1 MKIKSITLFIASV
14 LFLYFVRFS
23 YSAPV
28 SGNCRNP
35 ESCYK
40 CHTEDSI
47 KDVDLGC
54 DRGTWS
60 PTGSMSIARDGC
72 QPALLKDGRILITGG
87 GTPPDATMLN
97 MLDTGEIFDPATLSF
112 TKLSSK
118 MSVQRTGH
126 IQLTLPDGR
135 VLIAG
140 GRTSEVPEVPGAMVH
155 KNADIFDP
163 KTNTFSPTGSLNVA
177 RRDHAAVILDDGR
190 VLIAGGGDGCGMGTT
205 MGIDSAEIYDP
216 ATGTFKLLESKM
228 SAPREFLNMIKMPDG
243 KVLIFGGCKG
253 PGIANPSKTVDR
265 FDPVTETFTEIG
277 EMHAPRIYAV
287 ANLLRDGRIVLVS
300 SWDGQKV
307 GNDAEIYD
315 PKTNTF
321 TPIEG
326 PVHAQAIQ
334 PGIRLLDGTV
344 LCPGGL
350 TVKIQHMTSAYLYRP
365 ETNDFA
371 LTGSLQYA
379 RKLQDMALLPDGRPI
394 IIGGFDSITHIPNGE
409 IYTPS
414 VLSQAK
420 GMQNVID
427 DLSESAFAFKLK
439 FQKRILSFWM
449 KVVNLLVEKERYGMA
464 RAIMAT
470 QIIRHIDG
478 CLGGAAWDDWLKD
491 CEIQG
496 TVYYPAK
503 LLVKTLDQITGKLK
517 APVPSI
523 NIEMLG
529 EGAPLPVKFTGNGTD
544 ADGTIDHYIWNFGDG
559 VVNSEQNPTHTFKC
573 PGNYTVSLTVV
584 DNDGFPGETST
595 QINVPYKNG
604 TTASF
609 SCELLKYY
617 QIQCTQCHLGQSASA
632 GLVLDSYESIMSGSN
647 NGPVVI
653 PGDPDNSKLVQMTE
667 PPRNH
672 PLDVG
677 QKENDPYILAKQ
689 RAWIQEGALNN

>member
-1 MKIKSITLFIASV
+1 MKGKWIIALAVAVLIICCVTPGYSITGA
-14 LFLYFVRFS
+14 
-23 YSAPV
+23 
-28 SGNCRNP
+28 GNCRNP
-35 ESCYK
+35 EACYQ
-40 CHTEDSI
+40 CHTPDSL
-47 KDVDLGC
+47 KGVDFGC
-54 DRGTWS
+54 ERGTWS

-118 MSVQRTGH
+118 MSVKRTGH

-155 KNADIFDP
+155 KNSDIFDP

-216 ATGTFKLLESKM
+216 ATGSFKLLESKM
-228 SAPREFLNMIKMPDG
+228 SVPREFLNMIKMPDG

-253 PGIANPSKTVDR
+253 PGIANPIKTVDR
-265 FDPVTETFTEIG
+265 FDPATETFTEIG

-287 ANLLRDGRIVLVS
+287 ANLLRDGRVLLVS
-300 SWDGQKV
+300 SWDGRKI

-315 PKTNTF
+315 PETKIF

-326 PVHAQAIQ
+326 PLHAQAIQ

-350 TVKIQHMTSAYLYRP
+350 NAKTQHMTSAYLYRP

-394 IIGGFDSITHIPNGE
+394 IIGGFDSIIHVPNGE

-420 GMQNVID
+420 GIQNIID
-427 DLSESAFAFKLK
+427 DLPDSAFIFKFK
-439 FQKRILSFWM
+439 TPKRILSNLV
-449 KVVNLLVEKERYGMA
+449 KAVNLLIEKEQYATA
-464 RAIMAT
+464 RTIMAT
-470 QIIRHIDG
+470 LVMTRMDG
-478 CLGGAAWDDWLKD
+478 CFGGAGWDDCLKD
-491 CEIQG
+491 CEMQS
-496 TVYYPAK
+496 TVYHPAK
-503 LLVKTLDQITGKLK
+503 LLLKTLDQITGKLK

-523 NIEMLG
+523 NVEMLG
-529 EGAPLPVKFTGNGTD
+529 EEAPLTVKFTGGGTD
-544 ADGTIDHYIWNFGDG
+544 ADGTIEHYIWNFGDG
-559 VVNSEQNPTHTFKC
+559 VVSSEQNPTHTFKC
-573 PGNYTVSLTVV
+573 PSNYTVSLTVV

-604 TTASF
+604 TTSSF

-632 GLVLDSYESIMSGSN
+632 GLVLDSYESIMRGSN

-677 QKENDPYILAKQ
+677 QKMNDPYILSKQ
-689 RAWIQEGALNN
+689 RAWIKEGALNN